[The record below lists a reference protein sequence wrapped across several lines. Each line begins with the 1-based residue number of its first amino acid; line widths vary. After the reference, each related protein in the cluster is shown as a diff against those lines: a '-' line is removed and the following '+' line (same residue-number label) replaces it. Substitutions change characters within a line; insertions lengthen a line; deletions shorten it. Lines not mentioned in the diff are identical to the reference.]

1 MLENFENIHED
12 DTRLIDQLYGDLGEE
27 IDLLK
32 LKKDIKEKKA

>member
-12 DTRLIDQLYGDLGEE
+12 DTSLIDQFYGDLGDD

-32 LKKDIKEKKA
+32 LKKEI